1 VYLYS
6 KRYANIHNEYFVPLR
21 THPRQLVNRILSGGA
36 MLDVIRQNLSE
47 ITRLSQQLLDMEL
60 NADLRQDFVIVHEAA
75 SEEMPSVLSTIEGLL
90 PGKTFLQAV
99 SQCSSE
105 WRSPITMISGYCQFA
120 QEGFY
125 GSLPLPQMELI
136 QKIELLAGELGVIS
150 APSKDDDPDALA

>member
-60 NADLRQDFVIVHEAA
+60 SADLRQDFLGVYQAA
-75 SEEMPSVLSTIEGLL
+75 STGMPSVLSTIEGLL
-90 PGKTFLQAV
+90 PSKTFLQAV

-105 WRSPITMISGYCQFA
+105 WRSPITMISGFCQLA
-120 QEGFY
+120 QQGFY
-125 GSLPLPQMELI
+125 GDLPSEQQDLI
-136 QKIELLAGELGVIS
+136 QKIEQLAEELGILS
-150 APSKDDDPDALA
+150 APSKDHDPDAL